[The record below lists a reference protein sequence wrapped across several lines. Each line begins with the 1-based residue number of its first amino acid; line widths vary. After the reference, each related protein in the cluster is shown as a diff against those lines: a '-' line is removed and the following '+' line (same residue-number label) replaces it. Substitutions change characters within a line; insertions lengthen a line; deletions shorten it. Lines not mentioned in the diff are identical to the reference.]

1 MLVRLG
7 MLALFTALA
16 GAVAIAGDYNPTGR
30 LGIWV
35 WSTLGTGFALTI
47 AYARLLPRVQD
58 LSRFAWTQTALDLVL
73 AAIGVQLSGGIESGL
88 LLLYPM
94 AVLGAATMG
103 GRQQTW
109 ASAIAG
115 MALFGTMAALEMT
128 ATLEPMS
135 LSGEF
140 RPLPLRD
147 AAVIVARTVAAIVGV
162 ALLSSYLAVQLQTT
176 TSQIGN
182 LRALNEDIVRSLGSG
197 LITVDVQGRIRY
209 FNPAARVMLALGDEL
224 VGQHLTAVFPDL
236 ETPQGRD
243 SVVRSEASH
252 TLPDGRTIHV
262 GLSRM
267 PLRDATG
274 TMVGFIVNFQ
284 DVTQLHEL
292 AARVRRNERLAAL
305 GGMAASVAHE
315 IRNPLAAISG
325 SAELLAMAT
334 LGEEDKRL
342 LAIIRRES
350 TRLSNMVSD
359 LLAFTRPRRP
369 EPRVLDAGRSV
380 RETTEAFAADPRN
393 AHIVIDLRAAEGL
406 EVEVDPIGLG
416 QVLWNLLR
424 NGAEAMSGNG
434 ELVVEVTATETRVD
448 IALTDHGTGIP
459 ADRIETIFDPF
470 FTTKAEGS
478 GFGLAIVHRV
488 VDDNGGSI
496 TVQSRVGEGTTFRVS
511 FPRTTAHIDSA
522 SSGVLSIE

>member
-30 LGIWV
+30 VGIWV
-35 WSTLGTGFALTI
+35 WSTLAFGFALTI
-47 AYARLLPRVQD
+47 VYARVLPRIND
-58 LSRFAWTQTALDLVL
+58 LSAFAWTQTGLDLVL
-73 AAIGVQLSGGIESGL
+73 AAIGVQLSGGLESGL

-94 AVLGAATMG
+94 SVLGAATMG
-103 GRQQTW
+103 GRRQTW
-109 ASAIAG
+109 ATAAAS
-115 MALFGTMAALEMT
+115 MVLFGLLATAEMT
-128 ATLEPMS
+128 SIVQPLQLVAEY
-135 LSGEF
+135 

-147 AAVIVARTVAAIVGV
+147 AAVIVTRTFAAIVGV
-162 ALLSSYLAVQLQTT
+162 AVLSSYLAVQLQTT
-176 TSQIGN
+176 VSQIGN

-197 LITVDVQGRIRY
+197 LITVDGQGHVRY
-209 FNPAARVMLALGDEL
+209 FNPAARVLLALDDEV
-224 VGQHLTAVFPDL
+224 VGQPLAAVFPDL
-236 ETPQGRD
+236 EPPSDRD
-243 SVVRSEASH
+243 GSVRSEATH
-252 TLPDGRTIHV
+252 ALPDGRTIHV
-262 GLSRM
+262 GLTRM

-274 TMVGFIVNFQ
+274 AMVGHIVNFQ

-325 SAELLAMAT
+325 SAELLGTAS
-334 LGEEDKRL
+334 LGDEDRRL

-369 EPRVLDAGRSV
+369 EPRLLDAGRSV

-393 AHIVIDLRAAEGL
+393 AQITIDLTAPEGV
-406 EVEVDPIGLG
+406 EIEVDPIGLG

-424 NGAEAMSGNG
+424 NGAEAMSGDG
-434 ELVVEVTATETRVD
+434 KFIVEVTASDARVD
-448 IALTDHGTGIP
+448 IELTDHGSGIP
-459 ADRIETIFDPF
+459 PDRLETIFDPF
-470 FTTKAEGS
+470 FTTKSEGS

-496 TVQSRVGEGTTFRVS
+496 AVRSRVGEGTTFRIS
-511 FPRTTAHIDSA
+511 FPRATAQVDSA